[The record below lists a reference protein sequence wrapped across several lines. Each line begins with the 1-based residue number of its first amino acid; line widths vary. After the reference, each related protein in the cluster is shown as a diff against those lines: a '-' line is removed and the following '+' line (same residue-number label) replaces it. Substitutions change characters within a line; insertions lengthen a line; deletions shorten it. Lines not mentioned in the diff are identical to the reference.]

1 MTLKECYT
9 LLEGDYDDVLARLS
23 SEALVKRFLFKFL
36 DDLSYNNLLNS
47 LEAEDY
53 KEAFRAAHT
62 IKGICQ
68 NLSFTKL
75 FESSN
80 RLTDAL
86 RVEEK
91 CDVTDLVEQVK
102 KDYEQTSSAIKALKA
117 ENA

>member
-1 MTLKECYT
+1 MTLKECYA
-9 LLEGDYDDVLARLS
+9 LFEGDYDDVIARLG
-23 SEALVKRFLFKFL
+23 SETLVKRFVFKFL
-36 DDLSYNNLLNS
+36 DDSSYDTLLKS

-86 RVEEK
+86 RPEEK
-91 CDVTDLVEQVK
+91 CDVTDLIEQVK
-102 KDYEQTSSAIKALKA
+102 NDYEQTSSAIKALKA